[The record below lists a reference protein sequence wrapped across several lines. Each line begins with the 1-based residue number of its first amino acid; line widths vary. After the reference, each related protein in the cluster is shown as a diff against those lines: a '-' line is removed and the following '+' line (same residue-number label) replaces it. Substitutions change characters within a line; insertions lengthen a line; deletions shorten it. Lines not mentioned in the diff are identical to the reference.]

1 MNVHTLN
8 VTSENA
14 FPALVD
20 KLSAVAGI
28 CLINLDHLDHSLS
41 CEYEEQTVEELCNT
55 MTLFLFSDWLFAR
68 LQAKL
73 SREYPYLSDD
83 ELEYLTLVFMHELRS
98 DEVVVGGRNYEEWLR
113 RTKMGLWPLLEGGE
127 MVFIEGFARFRL
139 KSFQQSIMAVM
150 RERVRQF
157 MLDREYEE
165 SVAMLRYMLETQPE
179 SAQELHV
186 FCVPNRVWITD
197 ANGSLVRDT
206 EVTEAAL
213 AESGGDLNSED
224 LAMSILITRS
234 PCRIVLHDINEKAA
248 WPSFSETLRR
258 VFAERVRACY
268 HCSTCQQLEQ
278 AQHVLPVD
286 ASSDHRVK
294 RNH

>member
-8 VTSENA
+8 ITSENA

-41 CEYEEQTVEELCNT
+41 CEYEEQTVEELCNA

-73 SREYPYLSDD
+73 SREYPHLSDD

-98 DEVVVGGRNYEEWLR
+98 NEVVVGGRNYEEWLG
-113 RTKMGLWPLLEGGE
+113 RTKVGLWSLLESDE
-127 MVFIEGFARFRL
+127 TVFIEGFARFRL
-139 KSFQQSIMAVM
+139 KSFQQSIMSVL
-150 RERVRQF
+150 RERVHQF

-186 FCVPNRVWITD
+186 FCAPNRVWITD
-197 ANGSLVRDT
+197 ANGSLVRDA

-234 PCRIVLHDINEKAA
+234 PCRIVLHDMNEGAQ
-248 WPSFSETLRR
+248 WPSFSETLGR
-258 VFAERVRACY
+258 VFAERVRACR
-268 HCSTCQQLEQ
+268 HCSTCQQLKQ
-278 AQHVLPVD
+278 AQHVFPVD